1 VCAFFHHATPVNH
14 DDLVSI
20 TDSAQPAEGGE
31 EGELRMRSEIKIEK
45 EVETALS
52 ICNIDIISYLC
63 AMTMVV

>member
-1 VCAFFHHATPVNH
+1 
-14 DDLVSI
+14 
-20 TDSAQPAEGGE
+20 
-31 EGELRMRSEIKIEK
+31 MRSEIKIEK